1 MSGSGAVN
9 FDGGTLRA
17 GVNSTVWMQGL
28 GSSQIN
34 SRGVTIDTQGFAVT
48 IGQSLLAP
56 TGSGLT
62 AVALS
67 GSGAGVNRGAGGGEF
82 FVDGD
87 GCDVAVRDIDDVESR
102 ALAEEADGRR
112 RGGVARRIKMRGNLR
127 AVAVGFGRADDGINR
142 VDDAGHV
149 LKQLGDLTLFPNEL
163 FGVSEVL
170 VLAAAAAG
178 KQRANGR
185 DAVG

>member
-1 MSGSGAVN
+1 MAADV
-9 FDGGTLRA
+9 GGERGEYKRVILEEIA
-17 GVNSTVWMQGL
+17 GEKAEFQVAH
-28 GSSQIN
+28 
-34 SRGVTIDTQGFAVT
+34 GFGDDRLVVGRDLT
-48 IGQSLLAP
+48 IGIAEEK
-56 TGSGLT
+56 GG
-62 AVALS
+62 AAKKLS

-82 FVDGD
+82 FVDGV

-142 VDDAGHV
+142 VGDAGHV